1 MKAPGAMDLGASG
14 HPKWREAVV
23 GVINS
28 RSKDAK
34 RCVTDLIDY
43 TMNSCVALYAGTV
56 MEDRWMVYG
65 DALSAWYEKEAQ
77 EHLAKKYPLL
87 KDRIIVP
94 VGTSRVGTTAKRGG
108 PPGNSPVNA
117 RATESFGFAD
127 LEYSMNF
134 NHALACVYPYGDARR
149 IFGQGTPNEVWHL
162 MNECW
167 IHCAPAPERIKE
179 DILGWKGVAQQIV
192 DAKGAM
198 VPDLDF
204 RSGRRLLRID
214 NKTGPN
220 GSNMRKTKAK
230 KRDRKDTVAQE
241 LTYHPQLK
249 GAVDVLLGG
258 V

>member
-1 MKAPGAMDLGASG
+1 MDLGASG

-28 RSKDAK
+28 WSKDAK
-34 RCVTDLIDY
+34 RCVTDLIDC
-43 TMNSCVALYAGTV
+43 TMDSCVALYAGTV
-56 MEDRWMVYG
+56 MEDKWMVYG

-108 PPGNSPVNA
+108 PPGYSPENA
-117 RATESFGFAD
+117 RATDSFGFAG
-127 LEYSMNF
+127 LEYFMNF

-204 RSGRRLLRID
+204 RSGRRLLRIN
-214 NKTGPN
+214 NKTGSN
-220 GSNMRKTKAK
+220 GSTMRKTKAK
-230 KRDRKDTVAQE
+230 ERDRKDTVAQE
-241 LTYHPQLK
+241 LTCHPQLK
-249 GAVDVLLGG
+249 GVVDVLLGG

>member
-1 MKAPGAMDLGASG
+1 MV
-14 HPKWREAVV
+14 RE
-23 GVINS
+23 GG
-28 RSKDAK
+28 K
-34 RCVTDLIDY
+34 
-43 TMNSCVALYAGTV
+43 
-56 MEDRWMVYG
+56 
-65 DALSAWYEKEAQ
+65 Q

-108 PPGNSPVNA
+108 PPGNSPENA
-117 RATESFGFAD
+117 RATDSFGFAD
-127 LEYSMNF
+127 LEYSINL

-220 GSNMRKTKAK
+220 GSTMRKTKAK
-230 KRDRKDTVAQE
+230 KRDRKEAVAQE

-258 V
+258 L

>member
-1 MKAPGAMDLGASG
+1 
-14 HPKWREAVV
+14 
-23 GVINS
+23 
-28 RSKDAK
+28 
-34 RCVTDLIDY
+34 
-43 TMNSCVALYAGTV
+43 
-56 MEDRWMVYG
+56 
-65 DALSAWYEKEAQ
+65 
-77 EHLAKKYPLL
+77 
-87 KDRIIVP
+87 
-94 VGTSRVGTTAKRGG
+94 
-108 PPGNSPVNA
+108 
-117 RATESFGFAD
+117 
-127 LEYSMNF
+127 
-134 NHALACVYPYGDARR
+134 
-149 IFGQGTPNEVWHL
+149 

-220 GSNMRKTKAK
+220 GSTMRKTKAK

-258 V
+258 GVGRKLFF